1 MRGRSRIWEIDF
13 LRGLAIILMI
23 IFHIVFD
30 LKEFFTYNLNYS
42 DGFWF
47 YIGKAAAS
55 LFIFICGISANLTAN
70 TLKNGAIV
78 FSWGMLLTVITYFYA
93 PAMYIRFGILHFLG
107 LSLLLY
113 PFIRRVRPGIVMT
126 FGLIILLAGRSFSA
140 IAVTTDW
147 LLPFGLTST
156 NFASLD
162 YYPLIPWYG
171 LFLIGTAVG
180 KLAYSRKTSL
190 LPVQIKPGILNR
202 LGHKSLFIYLVHQ
215 PVIYGI
221 LLTLRKLQLL

>member
-1 MRGRSRIWEIDF
+1 MRRRNRIWEIDF

-23 IFHIVFD
+23 IFHVVFD
-30 LKEFFTYNLNYS
+30 LKEFYAYKLNYS
-42 DGFWF
+42 EGFWF
-47 YIGKAAAS
+47 YVGKAAAS
-55 LFIFICGISANLTAN
+55 LFIFICGISANLTAT
-70 TLKNGAIV
+70 TLKNGTIV
-78 FSWGMLLTVITYFYA
+78 LGWGMVLTVITYLYT
-93 PAMYIRFGILHFLG
+93 PALYIRFGILHLLG
-107 LSLLLY
+107 LSLLVY
-113 PFIRRVRPGIVMT
+113 PFIRRMRAGIMITV
-126 FGLIILLAGRSFSA
+126 GLILILSGRSLSK

-156 NFASLD
+156 TFASLD

-190 LPVQIKPGILNR
+190 LPFLVKPGIINR

-215 PVIYGI
+215 PIIYGI
-221 LLTLRKLQLL
+221 LLTLNKLQLL